1 MGLASSQ
8 ARMLLLTARKSDLE
22 YRAQAI
28 SQRKINL
35 AMQTEQLA
43 NDYSNS
49 MQNMTM
55 KLNYATV
62 NGQAQYEKLSYAG
75 ITAENANY
83 VGDYIVKTATG
94 KYAVTDTLDALKVA
108 VKVMN
113 ANGGYTTQQKA
124 YGIVAGEGDNKVS
137 VKNYNNIA
145 ASNDYM
151 LQNKEG
157 AFTVASQ
164 DDAIR
169 HILKTTNDNRDIT
182 TLTDAQK
189 QELLTANEGKYV
201 VNEKIA
207 DAKYFQNAL
216 TNGQVVIAKAQY
228 ETTQNADGTEQK
240 TLTGYEQLKGQAQY
254 AEIGTE
260 DVQKQYDLSSM
271 TAEQKQLLLSEFRK
285 TYGEF
290 AVISEMNNADYF
302 QDALRNGGL
311 FLQKNEQTTGTDE
324 NGETINITTGYKT
337 VSWSSCGVIAETYK
351 TEDDAQAQADY
362 ESRTTV
368 LANQDK
374 LLDLELNK
382 IETQHKAI
390 ETEYDSVKKVIQKNI
405 EKSYKIFA

>member
-43 NDYSNS
+43 NDYSNA

-83 VGDYIVKTATG
+83 VGDYLVKTASG
-94 KYAVTDTLDALKVA
+94 KYACTDTNDALKVC
-108 VKVMN
+108 
-113 ANGGYTTQQKA
+113 
-124 YGIVAGEGDNKVS
+124 
-137 VKNYNNIA
+137 
-145 ASNDYM
+145 
-151 LQNKEG
+151 
-157 AFTVASQ
+157 
-164 DDAIR
+164 
-169 HILKTTNDNRDIT
+169 
-182 TLTDAQK
+182 
-189 QELLTANEGKYV
+189 
-201 VNEKIA
+201 
-207 DAKYFQNAL
+207 AKL
-216 TNGQVVIAKAQY
+216 AKA
-228 ETTQNADGTEQK
+228 A
-240 TLTGYEQLKGQAQY
+240 GQ
-254 AEIGTE
+254 
-260 DVQKQYDLSSM
+260 DVDLSSM
-271 TAEQKQLLLSEFRK
+271 TASDKQTLLNSYKDKL
-285 TYGEF
+285 T
-290 AVISEMNNADYF
+290 VISQMNNADYF

-337 VSWSSCGVIAETYK
+337 IAWSSCGVIADTYK

-405 EKSYKIFA
+405 EISYKIFA